1 MTIRQT
7 SYLVYDEQ
15 PLIET
20 VDKIYEAAPDVAE
33 ATTTGVKDPFS
44 DRASR
49 VSWIT
54 PDNKLA
60 NPILDSLWPI
70 IYDANENSGWDFEI
84 SWLEP
89 MQFTKYHVGEKYDWH
104 IDTIVSEENPD
115 DVRKL
120 SFSVLLNDDFEGGEF
135 QVEVGSPSTSERI
148 ITVPMKKGDIIVFP
162 SYTWHRVTP
171 VTKGER
177 HSLVGW
183 VHGPNWR

>member
-1 MTIRQT
+1 MPIRQT
-7 SYLVYDEQ
+7 MYLVYNKQ

-20 VDKIYEAAPDVAE
+20 VDKIYEAAPEVEKA
-33 ATTTGVKDPFS
+33 ATSEVSDPFAE
-44 DRASR
+44 RASR

-54 PDNKLA
+54 PENKL
-60 NPILDSLWPI
+60 NETILESIWPI
-70 IYDANENSGWDFEI
+70 IHHANENSDWKFEI
-84 SWLEP
+84 SWLES

-104 IDTIVSEENPD
+104 TDTIVSEKYDE

-135 QVEVGSPSTSERI
+135 QLEVASPSTPERFR
-148 ITVPMKKGDIIVFP
+148 TVPMQKGDIIVFP
-162 SYTWHRVTP
+162 SYIWHRVTP

-183 VHGPNWR
+183 IHGPNWR